1 VESVEE
7 FLALPVT
14 TLLDDVAS
22 ERPAP
27 GGGSVAAVAV
37 ALAAGL
43 AAMAARLS
51 LERWEDAAATVER
64 ADALRAHV
72 APLAPADARAY
83 EEVLTALRLPKDLEP
98 EVREAATANA
108 LGRAADIPLE
118 IARAGAEAARLA
130 ADAAEHGNPN
140 LRGDAAAGALLAAAA
155 TRAAANLV
163 EINLGTT
170 AGDERVTAAR
180 TYVAAAAAEADRA
193 LAPAASR

>member
-7 FLALPVT
+7 FLARPVA

-27 GGGSVAAVAV
+27 GGGSVSALAV

-51 LERWEDAAATVER
+51 LDGWENAAATVEE

-98 EVREAATANA
+98 EVREAAIASA
-108 LGRAADIPLE
+108 LARAADIPLE
-118 IARAGAEAARLA
+118 IARAGADAARLA

-140 LRGDAAAGALLAAAA
+140 LRGDAVAGALLAAAA
-155 TRAAANLV
+155 TRAAATLV
-163 EINLGTT
+163 EINLT
-170 AGDERVTAAR
+170 ASPGDERVTAAR
-180 TYVAAAAAEADRA
+180 THVAAAAAAAERA
-193 LAPAASR
+193 LAPSR